1 MSPLRRS
8 LLWAD
13 LEECPSVLSD
23 VLDGVAGLPAAVDLL
38 RGASRV
44 VLTGNGA
51 ALYAASSLWH
61 AALRFPGAPTACLV
75 PAGLIAA
82 GGLQWRPGDV
92 TLAVSS
98 SGELR
103 DLVDLLPEGLRG
115 PLVVVTSHPESS
127 LGQAATAAVVVP
139 VAHQRAV
146 THTQAFVGNVLT
158 ALLIWDGVTDGALT
172 AEIGAATGALP
183 DQFARL
189 VELAPEWSQHTE
201 QAVGDPQ
208 AAVVLGTAGGSTAAL
223 ESALLLKEVA
233 GIPAEG
239 LETREGA
246 TTGSYA
252 LAEGH
257 LCLVLEGHDDPF
269 ADEAAAICAG
279 RGASVIRTPPE
290 CRADPLLMALTT
302 FPGTTALAAT
312 LGIRAGLDVDAPA
325 WTDSYFATARRA
337 GRSPDGAPTAPSSPA
352 PSAITL
358 DPQETS

>member
-1 MSPLRRS
+1 MSPLDRS

-13 LEECPSVLSD
+13 LVEGPGVLSD
-23 VLDGVAGLPAAVDLL
+23 VLDGLEGLPAAVDLL

-82 GGLQWRPGDV
+82 GGMQWRPGDV

-103 DLVDLLPEGLRG
+103 DLVDLLPEGLLG
-115 PLVVVTSHPESS
+115 TLVVLTAHPESS
-127 LGQAATAAVVVP
+127 LGRAAAAAVVVP

-146 THTQAFVGNVLT
+146 THTQAFVGNVLA

-172 AEIGAATGALP
+172 AGIGPALRVLP

-189 VELAPEWSQHTE
+189 VERAPEWTE
-201 QAVGDPQ
+201 RTGRPIGDLQ
-208 AAVVLGTAGGSTAAL
+208 AAVVLGTAAGSTAAL

-246 TTGSYA
+246 TSGSYA
-252 LAEGH
+252 LGDGH
-257 LCLVLEGHDDPF
+257 LCLVLEGSDDRF

-279 RGASVIRTPPE
+279 RGATVVRTPTE
-290 CRADPLLMALTT
+290 WAADPLLMALTT
-302 FPGTTALAAT
+302 FPGVTALAAT
-312 LGIRAGLDVDAPA
+312 LGLRAGLDIDAPE
-325 WTDSYFATARRA
+325 WTDTYFATARRGA
-337 GRSPDGAPTAPSSPA
+337 GLSSDGRPA
-352 PSAITL
+352 ATRPPATPATD
-358 DPQETS
+358 DPQERS

>member
-1 MSPLRRS
+1 M
-8 LLWAD
+8 
-13 LEECPSVLSD
+13 LSD
-23 VLDGVAGLPAAVDLL
+23 VLGGAAGLPAAVGLL

-51 ALYAASSLWH
+51 ALYAASALWH

-92 TLAVSS
+92 TVAVSS

-103 DLVDLLPEGLRG
+103 DLVDLLPGGLPG
-115 PLVVVTSHPESS
+115 TLIVLTSHPGSS

-146 THTQAFVGNVLT
+146 THTQAFVGNVLA
-158 ALLIWDGVTDGALT
+158 ALLLWDGVTDGALT
-172 AEIGAATGALP
+172 AEIGPALQELP
-183 DQFARL
+183 DRFARL
-189 VELAPEWSQHTE
+189 VELAPEWAE
-201 QAVGDPQ
+201 RAERAVKDLR

-223 ESALLLKEVA
+223 QSALLLKEVA

-252 LAEGH
+252 LADGH
-257 LCLVLEGHDDPF
+257 LCLVLEGQADPF
-269 ADEAAAICAG
+269 ADEAASICAG
-279 RGASVIRTPPE
+279 RGATVIRTPPE

-302 FPGTTALAAT
+302 FPEATALAAT
-312 LGIRAGLDVDAPA
+312 LGIRAGLDIDAPA

-337 GRSPDGAPTAPSSPA
+337 GGSSDERPAARSSQATPA
-352 PSAITL
+352 TTR
-358 DPQETS
+358 DPQERS

>member
-1 MSPLRRS
+1 MSLLRS

-13 LEECPSVLSD
+13 LAECPSVLSD
-23 VLDGVAGLPAAVDLL
+23 VLGGVVGLPAAVDLL

-61 AALRFPGAPTACLV
+61 AAHRFPGAPTACLV

-103 DLVDLLPEGLRG
+103 DLVDLLPAGLPG
-115 PLVVVTSHPESS
+115 TLVVLTSHPDSS
-127 LGQAATAAVVVP
+127 LGKAATAAVVVP

-146 THTQAFVGNVLT
+146 THTQAFVGNVLA

-172 AEIGAATGALP
+172 AEIGPALQELP
-183 DQFARL
+183 NQFARL
-189 VELAPEWSQHTE
+189 VELAPEWAERTE
-201 QAVGDPQ
+201 PSVGDLR

-239 LETREGA
+239 FETREGV

-252 LAEGH
+252 LADGH
-257 LCLVLEGHDDPF
+257 LCLVLEGQADPF
-269 ADEAAAICAG
+269 ADEAASICAS
-279 RGASVIRTPPE
+279 RGAAVIRTPPE
-290 CRADPLLMALTT
+290 CRAEPLLMALST
-302 FPGTTALAAT
+302 FPAATALAAT
-312 LGIRAGLDVDAPA
+312 LGMRAGLDVDAPT

-337 GRSPDGAPTAPSSPA
+337 GASSDGRRAARSSKATPA
-352 PSAITL
+352 TIL
-358 DPQETS
+358 DPKETS